1 MNIGAVLI
9 VLPSPLLRDAL
20 ARILRDVGATM
31 IHEAS
36 DLDNALSCLRSLKHD
51 GPDLVILDAALC
63 NERANAI
70 GSVQEEG
77 GRARLVLLG
86 YDINAISSDNVLVA
100 DGILTFDITAN
111 MMIRSLRLIQKGER
125 VVPRELMQAILRS
138 RESGSHQPAAPA
150 QTLRLGRSQAPSPRE
165 AEILE
170 RLMRGHSNKTIA
182 RELGITET
190 TVKVHLKS
198 LLRKINASN
207 RTQAAI
213 WALNNG
219 YGAETGSDLFT
230 TVGPVTDAEVQAP
243 VGTRSRWPR
252 RN

>member
-1 MNIGAVLI
+1 MKLGAVLI

-36 DLDNALSCLRSLKHD
+36 DLDDALSCLRSLKSD
-51 GPDLVILDAALC
+51 RPDLVIVDAALC

-70 GSVQEEG
+70 GSVQQEG
-77 GRARLVLLG
+77 GRARVVVLG

-100 DGILTFDITAN
+100 DGVLTFDITAN
-111 MMIRSLRLIQKGER
+111 MMVRSLRLIQNGER

-138 RESGSHQPAAPA
+138 REGRNQPAAPV
-150 QTLRLGRSQAPSPRE
+150 QPLRLRRSQAPSPRE

-170 RLMRGHSNKTIA
+170 RLMQGHSNKTIA
-182 RELGITET
+182 RQLGITET

-198 LLRKINASN
+198 LLRKINANN

-219 YGAETGSDLFT
+219 YGVETGSALFT
-230 TVGPVTDAEVQAP
+230 AIGPVTEVEVQVP
-243 VGTRSRWPR
+243 VGTRSRPPR
-252 RN
+252 RY

>member
-1 MNIGAVLI
+1 
-9 VLPSPLLRDAL
+9 
-20 ARILRDVGATM
+20 M

-36 DLDNALSCLRSLKHD
+36 DLDDALSSLRSLKNNR
-51 GPDLVILDAALC
+51 PELVIIDAALC

-70 GSVQEEG
+70 GSIQQEG
-77 GRARLVLLG
+77 GRPRVVVLG
-86 YDINAISSDNVLVA
+86 YDIDAISSDNVLVA
-100 DGILTFDITAN
+100 DGVLTFDITAN

-125 VVPRELMQAILRS
+125 VVPRELMQAFFARS
-138 RESGSHQPAAPA
+138 REGRNHPATPA
-150 QTLRLGRSQAPSPRE
+150 QTLRPGRSQRPSPRE

-170 RLMRGHSNKTIA
+170 RLMQGHSNKTIG

-219 YGAETGSDLFT
+219 YGVETGSALFAA
-230 TVGPVTDAEVQAP
+230 VGPVTEAELPAP
-243 VGTRSRWPR
+243 VGTRSRSPR
-252 RN
+252 RS